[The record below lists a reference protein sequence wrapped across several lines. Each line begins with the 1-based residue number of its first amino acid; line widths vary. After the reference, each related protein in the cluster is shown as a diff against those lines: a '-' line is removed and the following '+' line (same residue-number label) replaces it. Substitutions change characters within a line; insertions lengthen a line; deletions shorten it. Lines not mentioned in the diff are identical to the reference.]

1 MLYLYSS
8 VLEMKGGL
16 RRDAI
21 IGVQI
26 LTMQPVDANYGVPTM
41 GLNAAAVAPLFPFPF
56 SLFPLPVKLPFIPER
71 NRYARETE
79 PSAPGPVISLPLTNV
94 LRTLKFPSTMSTSAS
109 LPTRREPF

>member
-1 MLYLYSS
+1 MEFDGEGKGKREKGKGIAAAALSFPMLYLYSS

-56 SLFPLPVKLPFIPER
+56 SLLVKYQFVIPP
-71 NRYARETE
+71 N
-79 PSAPGPVISLPLTNV
+79 SL
-94 LRTLKFPSTMSTSAS
+94 S
-109 LPTRREPF
+109 